1 MASVVLSGYGPRYEK
16 LSQLIPTSF
25 YKMDVDEDI
34 LKVHFGENPGK
45 DVSVWVRGTN
55 LKSMTQLGN
64 ELKRQIIENNNL
76 DMIIIDDFNPNIN
89 LPSFQ
94 ILITRDG
101 VITFF
106 QRSEDLNTFLINK
119 FSAHMEL

>member
-1 MASVVLSGYGPRYEK
+1 MASVVLSGYGPRFERLSK
-16 LSQLIPTSF
+16 LVPTPFS
-25 YKMDVDEDI
+25 KMDVDDDI
-34 LKVHFGENPGK
+34 LKVHFGDKPDK
-45 DVSVWVRGTN
+45 DVKVWVKGTS
-55 LKSMTQLGN
+55 LKSMTELGN
-64 ELKRQIIENNNL
+64 ELKKQISENNNL
-76 DMIIIDDFNPNIN
+76 DMIIIDDFSPNIN

-94 ILITRDG
+94 ILITKDG

>member
-1 MASVVLSGYGPRYEK
+1 
-16 LSQLIPTSF
+16 
-25 YKMDVDEDI
+25 MDLEDDI
-34 LKVHFGENPGK
+34 LKIHFGENPDQDSK
-45 DVSVWVRGTN
+45 VWVRGTT
-55 LKSMTQLGN
+55 LKSMTELG
-64 ELKRQIIENNNL
+64 EQLKRQIKENNNL
-76 DMIIIDDFNPNIN
+76 DMIIVDEFSPNIN

-119 FSAHMEL
+119 FISHMEL

>member
-1 MASVVLSGYGPRYEK
+1 MANVVLSGYGPRYEK
-16 LSQLIPTSF
+16 LLKLIPTPF
-25 YKMDVDEDI
+25 YKMNVDEDI

-45 DVSVWVRGTN
+45 DVSVWVRGTH

-64 ELKRQIIENNNL
+64 ELKKQIIENKNL
-76 DMIIIDDFNPNIN
+76 DMIIIDEFSPNIN

-119 FSAHMEL
+119 FNSHMEI